1 MHNNLL
7 VRSACMCR
15 GPASRRKRIE
25 RVAAPVHD
33 VGMKYRTVPTQFGN
47 LTLTEE
53 AGAITA
59 LGWARSAQQ
68 DASDLLDEAAA
79 QLAAY
84 AAGKRE
90 VFDLPLRV
98 TGSDFQRDVCSAMSS
113 IPFGHTVTYG
123 DIAKKLGVPAQA
135 VGQACGGN
143 PIPIIIPCHR
153 VMGAKGLTGFSGA
166 GGVETK
172 VALLR
177 HEGAAGLLI

>member
-1 MHNNLL
+1 
-7 VRSACMCR
+7 
-15 GPASRRKRIE
+15 
-25 RVAAPVHD
+25 
-33 VGMKYRTVPTQFGN
+33 MKYRTVPTQFGD
-47 LTLTEE
+47 LTLTEQD
-53 AGAITA
+53 GAITD
-59 LGWARSAQQ
+59 LKWTRVVQQ

-84 AAGKRE
+84 AAGTRE
-90 VFDLPLRV
+90 KFNLPLRV
-98 TGSDFQRDVCSAMSS
+98 KGTDFQRNVCAAMSA
-113 IPFGHTVTYG
+113 IPFGYTLTYG
-123 DIAKKLGVPAQA
+123 EIAKQLDVPAQA
-135 VGQACGGN
+135 VGGACGGN